1 VNVIDLM
8 IPFTLSDLNL
18 WLAVI
23 AIILL
28 ITSELL
34 NVSQEYSSRIPVS
47 KTRMRIVAIGFGIA
61 FIVTLVLRFR

>member
-1 VNVIDLM
+1 MDLM

-18 WLAVI
+18 WLAAI
-23 AIILL
+23 SIILL

-34 NVSQEYSSRIPVS
+34 NVSQEYSNRIPVS

-61 FIVTLVLRFR
+61 FLVTLVLRF

>member
-1 VNVIDLM
+1 M

-18 WLAVI
+18 WLAAI

-34 NVSQEYSSRIPVS
+34 NISQEYSSRIPIS
-47 KTRMRIVAIGFGIA
+47 KTRMRIVAIGCGIA
-61 FIVTLVLRFR
+61 FLVTIVLRFR

>member
-1 VNVIDLM
+1 VNVIDMM

-18 WLAVI
+18 WLAAI

-34 NVSQEYSSRIPVS
+34 NVSQEYSNRIPVS
-47 KTRMRIVAIGFGIA
+47 KTRMRIVAIGCGIA
-61 FIVTLVLRFR
+61 FLVTLVLRFR

>member
-1 VNVIDLM
+1 MNVIDLM
-8 IPFTLSDLNL
+8 VPFTLSDLNL
-18 WLAVI
+18 WLAAI

-34 NVSQEYSSRIPVS
+34 NVSQEYSSNIPVS
-47 KTRMRIVAIGFGIA
+47 KSRMRLVAIGFGIA

>member
-18 WLAVI
+18 WLAAI

-34 NVSQEYSSRIPVS
+34 NVSQEYSSRIPIS

>member
-18 WLAVI
+18 WLAAI

-47 KTRMRIVAIGFGIA
+47 QTRMRIVAIGFGIA

>member
-8 IPFTLSDLNL
+8 IPFTLPDLNL
-18 WLAVI
+18 WLAAI

-61 FIVTLVLRFR
+61 FIVTIVLRFG

>member
-18 WLAVI
+18 WLAAI

-34 NVSQEYSSRIPVS
+34 NVSQEYSNRIPVS
-47 KTRMRIVAIGFGIA
+47 KTRIRIVAIGFGIA
-61 FIVTLVLRFR
+61 FLVTLVLRFR

>member
-18 WLAVI
+18 WLAAI

-34 NVSQEYSSRIPVS
+34 NVSQEYSNRIPVS

-61 FIVTLVLRFR
+61 FLVTLVLRFG

>member
-18 WLAVI
+18 WLAAI

-34 NVSQEYSSRIPVS
+34 NVSQEYSSSIPVS
-47 KTRMRIVAIGFGIA
+47 KSRMRLVAIGFGIA